1 MTPPKGKGRQT
12 KSKNPVVKGGEK
24 RGRGNQSR
32 GGRGGGKKPKNQEGS
47 GQAKKRSRFEASTP
61 EEDSPPPDKS
71 APISDEDVDPG
82 EDSPPKEKSASDED
96 VDEETYEDTTDP
108 KLVIGPVLNLVAPK
122 LKSAW
127 AINKK
132 NKMSLIFDVV
142 SPVRQFKRDTLYD
155 EDEENPYADYEPSQ
169 EEDPNVTETDDDCDL
184 QPYSPIVHA

>member
-1 MTPPKGKGRQT
+1 MAPPKGKGRQT

-32 GGRGGGKKPKNQEGS
+32 GGSGGGKNPKNQKGR

-61 EEDSPPPDKS
+61 EEDSPPPDNS
-71 APISDEDVDPG
+71 APISDDDPG

-108 KLVIGPVLNLVAPK
+108 KLVIGPVLNLVAPR